1 MSKTGDFIFKGVP
14 IGRDPSYLERFYK
27 NIKAKHES
35 KPLEM
40 PLDEEKKKKLQ
51 EKWAKYA
58 EQLNS
63 ERETAASYTTGG
75 VSNGYNVQSTDGRA
89 TTAGNNW
96 NVYSPQV
103 FDPNQGNALSLSE
116 GTGITLSGMQWKPPQ
131 GWQPGKDAYKNYE
144 VIGPLLT
151 EVAKGVGVPEELMIA
166 TAAQESAFNPAAK
179 AGTSSAG
186 GLFQFIDDTWASMV
200 KKYGGKY
207 GITMSTSKFDPV
219 ANAIMGAHFL
229 KDNIEEINKKK
240 KELGMPGATAT
251 DAYAAHF
258 LGTGGAKK
266 LLQALH
272 DNPEQPI
279 SNGVVNQS
287 QINANKELTHGGNIT
302 VRGFYNTIGQK
313 SMNAIAKKIL
323 AQRGFPVN
331 PDQPTQTTDGAGLG
345 QATVTANNQTGA
357 VVNNVP
363 GMNGAT
369 TIANMVS
376 SQVLTQNGNPPQ
388 MPVQVSTNNAA
399 NPIPPPAVNNNDIGG
414 VRYNPSTAS
423 KTAQVS
429 AADVA
434 SAIGDGQSSPAPQ
447 VVQGS
452 ASAQPLNQQ
461 AATPEQLAQVSG
473 PIPMKHNV
481 TAKPI
486 VSKLLAQCTPELES
500 IGKMYARPNG
510 NVDLQGM
517 EEPWMKLFYNSIGDY
532 VKSTGDRSIFTI
544 TSGYRSPEKQRA
556 LYEENLRKYP
566 PNGNGKVARPG
577 RSRHEFGVALD
588 ITNSGSD
595 GSGKDFTNGIVS
607 RWENSKIADK
617 WGFWRRLRPGVNK
630 TVEDWHVE
638 NKHFLVNGQSA
649 SGQTTG
655 DGDIMNPAHNDG
667 AVGQNPM
674 ATDGGGGGINLG
686 TGASNAVGAGAT
698 TSIAPELQ
706 LAREATAAASSTV
719 GGSTVSSGLA
729 AMGDSGTASGT
740 GGLSGVLASNANGGA
755 SPTPA
760 ANTAGMMDTSA
771 LAPIPSPPPAAPANP
786 SADIASSI
794 KQALVDSTSTLM
806 SKSEEL
812 LKQQVDLHIAGNK
825 SLESIISLLQSKN
838 EGSSSDTPLPVKDEK
853 SEMKA
858 TSDKV
863 KRHESITMGPIKT
876 GR

>member
-14 IGRDPSYLERFYK
+14 IGRDPAYLDRFYK

-58 EQLNS
+58 EQLNA

-103 FDPNQGNALSLSE
+103 FDPNQGNAISLSE

-151 EVAKGVGVPEELMIA
+151 EVAKGVGVPEELLIA
-166 TAAQESAFNPAAK
+166 TVAQESAFNPAAK

-345 QATVTANNQTGA
+345 QATVTANNQTGVTTNNMPGVNGSQA
-357 VVNNVP
+357 MANNV
-363 GMNGAT
+363 GA
-369 TIANMVS
+369 
-376 SQVLTQNGNPPQ
+376 QVAAQNGNAAP
-388 MPVQVSTNNAA
+388 MPVQTSTNSSG
-399 NPIPPPAVNNNDIGG
+399 NPIASPASNNNAIGG
-414 VRYNPSTAS
+414 VTYNPSTAS
-423 KTAQVS
+423 QTAQVT

-434 SAIGDGQSSPAPQ
+434 SAIGDGQSSPAPLIA
-447 VVQGS
+447 QGS

-461 AATPEQLAQVSG
+461 VASPEQVAQVTG

-486 VSKLLAQCTPELES
+486 VSQLLQQCTPELES
-500 IGKMYARPNG
+500 IGKMYARPTG
-510 NVDLQGM
+510 SVDLQGM
-517 EEPWMKLFYNSIGDY
+517 EESWMKLFYNCIGDY
-532 VKSTGDRSIFTI
+532 VKSTGDRSVFTI

-556 LYEENLRKYP
+556 LYDENLRKYP
-566 PNGNGKVARPG
+566 PNGNGKVAKPG

-638 NKHFLVNGQSA
+638 NKHFLVNGQAA
-649 SGQTTG
+649 SGQDMA
-655 DGDIMNPAHNDG
+655 DGDIMNPGHNDG
-667 AVGQNPM
+667 APGQNPM

-686 TGASNAVGAGAT
+686 PSNAMGSAPGG
-698 TSIAPELQ
+698 SIAPELQ
-706 LAREATAAASSTV
+706 LAREAMNAASSTV
-719 GGSTVSSGLA
+719 GGT
-729 AMGDSGTASGT
+729 T
-740 GGLSGVLASNANGGA
+740 A
-755 SPTPA
+755 SPTLASGSSSGGGSFGVMASDANASSSAPA
-760 ANTAGMMDTSA
+760 AATSGMTDPAA
-771 LAPIPSPPPAAPANP
+771 LSPIPSTPISVPPPASP
-786 SADIASSI
+786 SSDIAGSI
-794 KQALVDSTSTLM
+794 KQALVESTSTLM

-812 LKQQVDLHIAGNK
+812 LKQQVELQGSGNK
-825 SLESIISLLQSKN
+825 TLESILSILQAK
-838 EGSSSDTPLPVKDEK
+838 EGSSTDTTSSVKDEK
-853 SEMKA
+853 AEVKA

-863 KRHESITMGPIKT
+863 KKHDTISLGPIRT
-876 GR
+876 AR

>member
-14 IGRDPSYLERFYK
+14 IGRDPAYLDRFYK

-58 EQLNS
+58 EQLNA
-63 ERETAASYTTGG
+63 ERETAASYTNGG
-75 VSNGYNVQSTDGRA
+75 IPNGYNVQSTDGRA

-103 FDPNQGNALSLSE
+103 FDPNQGNALSVSE

-131 GWQPGKDAYKNYE
+131 GWQPSKDAYKNYE

-151 EVAKGVGVPEELMIA
+151 EVAKGVGVPEELLIS
-166 TAAQESAFNPAAK
+166 TAAQESGFNPAAK
-179 AGTSSAG
+179 APTSSAG
-186 GLFQFIDDTWASMV
+186 GLFQFIDDTWAGMV

-219 ANAIMGAHFL
+219 ANAIMGAHYL
-229 KDNIEEINKKK
+229 KDNITELTKKK
-240 KELGMPGATAT
+240 AELGMPGATAT

-345 QATVTANNQTGA
+345 QATVTANNQTG
-357 VVNNVP
+357 VTTNNMPGVN
-363 GMNGAT
+363 GSQAM
-369 TIANMVS
+369 ANNIG
-376 SQVLTQNGNPPQ
+376 SQVAIQNGTANP
-388 MPVQVSTNNAA
+388 MPVQTSTNSSG
-399 NPIPPPAVNNNDIGG
+399 NPIASPASNNNAIGG
-414 VRYNPSTAS
+414 VRYNPATAS
-423 KTAQVS
+423 QTAQVT

-434 SAIGDGQSSPAPQ
+434 SALGDGQSSPAPQ
-447 VVQGS
+447 IAQGS

-461 AATPEQLAQVSG
+461 VASPEQVAQVTG

-486 VSKLLAQCTPELES
+486 VSQLLQQCTPELES
-500 IGKMYARPNG
+500 IGKMYARPTG

-517 EEPWMKLFYNSIGDY
+517 EESWMKLFYNCIGDY
-532 VKSTGDRSIFTI
+532 VKTTGDRSVFTI

-556 LYEENLRKYP
+556 LYDENLRKYP
-566 PNGNGKVARPG
+566 PNGNGKVAKPG

-638 NKHFLVNGQSA
+638 NKHFLVNGQAA
-649 SGQTTG
+649 SGQDMG
-655 DGDIMNPAHNDG
+655 DGDIMNPGHNDG
-667 AVGQNPM
+667 APGQNPM

-686 TGASNAVGAGAT
+686 PSNAMGSAPGG
-698 TSIAPELQ
+698 SIAPELQ
-706 LAREATAAASSTV
+706 LAREAMNAASSTV
-719 GGSTVSSGLA
+719 GGT
-729 AMGDSGTASGT
+729 T
-740 GGLSGVLASNANGGA
+740 A
-755 SPTPA
+755 SPTLASGSTSSGGGSFGVMASDANASSTPAPA
-760 ANTAGMMDTSA
+760 AATSGMTDPAA
-771 LAPIPSPPPAAPANP
+771 LSPIPSTPTSVPPPASP
-786 SADIASSI
+786 SSDIAGSI

-812 LKQQVDLHIAGNK
+812 LKQQVELQGSGNK
-825 SLESIISLLQSKN
+825 TLESILSILQAK
-838 EGSSSDTPLPVKDEK
+838 EGSSTDNNSSVKDEK
-853 SEMKA
+853 TEVKA

-863 KRHESITMGPIKT
+863 KKHDTISMGPIRT
-876 GR
+876 AR

>member
-14 IGRDPSYLERFYK
+14 IGRDPAYLDRFYK

-58 EQLNS
+58 EQLNA
-63 ERETAASYTTGG
+63 ERETAASYTNGG
-75 VSNGYNVQSTDGRA
+75 IPNGYNVQSTDGRT

-103 FDPNQGNALSLSE
+103 FDPNQGNALSISE

-131 GWQPGKDAYKNYE
+131 GWQPSKDAYKNYE

-151 EVAKGVGVPEELMIA
+151 EVAKGVGVPEELLIS
-166 TAAQESAFNPAAK
+166 TAAQESGFNPAAK
-179 AGTSSAG
+179 APTSSAG
-186 GLFQFIDDTWASMV
+186 GLFQFIDDTWAGMV

-219 ANAIMGAHFL
+219 ANAIMGAHYL
-229 KDNIEEINKKK
+229 KDNITELTKKK
-240 KELGMPGATAT
+240 AELGMPGATAT

-345 QATVTANNQTGA
+345 QATVTANNQTGVTTNNMPGVNGSQA
-357 VVNNVP
+357 MANNV
-363 GMNGAT
+363 G
-369 TIANMVS
+369 
-376 SQVLTQNGNPPQ
+376 SQVAMQNGTANP
-388 MPVQVSTNNAA
+388 MPVQTSTNSSG
-399 NPIPPPAVNNNDIGG
+399 NPIASPASNNNAIGG
-414 VRYNPSTAS
+414 VTYNPSTAS
-423 KTAQVS
+423 QTAQVT
-429 AADVA
+429 AADIA

-447 VVQGS
+447 IAQGS

-461 AATPEQLAQVSG
+461 VATPEQVAQVTG

-486 VSKLLAQCTPELES
+486 VSQLLQQCTPELES
-500 IGKMYARPNG
+500 IGKMYARPTG

-517 EEPWMKLFYNSIGDY
+517 EESWMKLFYNCIGDY
-532 VKSTGDRSIFTI
+532 VKSTGDRSVFTI

-556 LYEENLRKYP
+556 LYDENLRKYP
-566 PNGNGKVARPG
+566 PNGNGKVAKPG

-638 NKHFLVNGQSA
+638 NKHFLVNGQAA
-649 SGQTTG
+649 SGQDMG
-655 DGDIMNPAHNDG
+655 DGDIMNPSHNDG
-667 AVGQNPM
+667 TPGQNPM

-686 TGASNAVGAGAT
+686 PSNAMGSAPGG
-698 TSIAPELQ
+698 SIAPELQ
-706 LAREATAAASSTV
+706 LAREAMNAASSTV
-719 GGSTVSSGLA
+719 GGTTASPTLASGGSSGGGSFG
-729 AMGDSGTASGT
+729 AM
-740 GGLSGVLASNANGGA
+740 ASNANA
-755 SPTPA
+755 SSSAPVAATSGMTDPA
-760 ANTAGMMDTSA
+760 ALS
-771 LAPIPSPPPAAPANP
+771 PIPSTPTSVPPPASP
-786 SADIASSI
+786 SSDIAGSI
-794 KQALVDSTSTLM
+794 KQALVESTSTLM

-812 LKQQVDLHIAGNK
+812 LKQQVELQGSGNK
-825 SLESIISLLQSKN
+825 TLESILSILQAK
-838 EGSSSDTPLPVKDEK
+838 EGSSTDTTSSVKDEK
-853 SEMKA
+853 TEVKA

-863 KRHESITMGPIKT
+863 KKHDTISMGPIRT
-876 GR
+876 AR